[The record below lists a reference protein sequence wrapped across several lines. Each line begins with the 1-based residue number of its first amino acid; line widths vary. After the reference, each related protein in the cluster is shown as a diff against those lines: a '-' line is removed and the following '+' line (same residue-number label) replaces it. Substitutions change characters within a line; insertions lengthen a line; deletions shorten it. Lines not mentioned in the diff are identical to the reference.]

1 MSQNQLY
8 RELAHAT
15 GETVDFI
22 RHRGFS
28 VIIVPRRRFRPRGG
42 GGAPAQT
49 KQAKHVEPNT
59 RQKAA

>member
-8 RELAHAT
+8 RELAQIT

-28 VIIVPRRRFRPRGG
+28 VIIVPRRRFGPRGG
-42 GGAPAQT
+42 GGAQAQL
-49 KQAKHVEPNT
+49 KQPKPVESDTPH
-59 RQKAA
+59 KAA